1 MYIMR
6 YYIIIIITVLFPF
19 IANCETYFK
28 DGMKWV
34 VQYVGD
40 DRPEEIFTQNIISLE
55 GDTILNGVKSTKMY
69 VYTGNTD
76 STRKLISVIHEEG
89 DKVWF
94 RDFSTNY
101 WYLMY
106 DFGLKE
112 GEGCEVYSIT
122 RKSNSIPYGSYL
134 KCVRTQESSEHNG
147 ITLMSLEEY
156 ETKECDFLYGKG
168 EWIKGIGNIKGV
180 LENNGLEFDGEDSKL
195 LEASL
200 DGNVI
205 YEIGQSGIN
214 DAISSP
220 LRVVFHEYG
229 ISISN
234 IAEPGKLKVHTDN
247 GILAGSYDVTGD
259 GVDIPLSQRGIYIIS
274 IGNYS
279 AKIRF

>member
-1 MYIMR
+1 MR
-6 YYIIIIITVLFPF
+6 CIIIIITILFPF
-19 IANCETYFK
+19 IANCETYFR

-55 GDTILNGVKSTKMY
+55 GDTILDGVKSTKMY
-69 VYTGNTD
+69 IYTDNID
-76 STRKLISVIHEEG
+76 STRKLISVIHEED

-106 DFGLKE
+106 DFSLKE

-122 RKSNSIPYGSYL
+122 RKYNSIPYGSYL
-134 KCVRTQESSEHNG
+134 KCVQTQESSEHNG
-147 ITLMSLEEY
+147 IALMSLEEY
-156 ETKECDFLYGKG
+156 ETKDCEFLYGKG
-168 EWIKGIGNIKGV
+168 VWIKDIGNINGV
-180 LENNGLEFDGEDSKL
+180 LENNGFELDGEDSKL

-205 YEIGQSGIN
+205 YKIGQSGIN
-214 DAISSP
+214 DAISSS

-229 ISISN
+229 ISIFN
-234 IAEPGKLKVHTDN
+234 IAKPGKLTVHKDN
-247 GILAGSYDVTGD
+247 GVLVGSYDVLGD
-259 GVDIPLSQRGIYIIS
+259 SINIPLSERGIYIIS
-274 IGNYS
+274 IGNLS